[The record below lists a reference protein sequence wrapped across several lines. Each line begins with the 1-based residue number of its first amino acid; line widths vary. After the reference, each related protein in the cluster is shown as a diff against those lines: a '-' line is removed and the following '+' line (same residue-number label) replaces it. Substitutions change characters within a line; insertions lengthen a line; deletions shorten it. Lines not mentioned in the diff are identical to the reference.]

1 MLLCPGEVS
10 RLCLRVVGSRKSS
23 CLALPGKGGE
33 EKEEGELEHGCIW
46 GHLLGSRA
54 AGRGARGRGAWTQV
68 CVCVCARKGC
78 VFIA

>member
-46 GHLLGSRA
+46 GHLLGSGEGSVQERSLDS
-54 AGRGARGRGAWTQV
+54 GV
-68 CVCVCARKGC
+68 CVCVRKGC